1 MPLTLDPDDEFAEVC
16 ELYSLKFGATFSTF
30 AFRSRPELTDK
41 VIPLMRSALAGD
53 RGAVTDQDLD
63 LNYPP
68 EALI

>member
-1 MPLTLDPDDEFAEVC
+1 MPLALNPDEEFAEVY
-16 ELYSLKFGATFSTF
+16 ELYSLSFGATFSTF
-30 AFRSRPELTDK
+30 AFRSRPELKDK